1 MLKVLHKHVTYYV
14 VYTLL
19 YIQSNT
25 VKYSIYMAYL
35 DITDII
41 ESINQVD
48 DISPITLDLLLTY
61 YG

>member
-1 MLKVLHKHVTYYV
+1 M

-48 DISPITLDLLLTY
+48 DTSPITLDLLLTY

>member
-1 MLKVLHKHVTYYV
+1 MLTEYINTQLNKYVYVT
-14 VYTLL
+14 VYSL
-19 YIQSNT
+19 IQL
-25 VKYSIYMAYL
+25 KYSIYMAYL

-48 DISPITLDLLLTY
+48 DISPLTLDLLLTY

>member
-1 MLKVLHKHVTYYV
+1 
-14 VYTLL
+14 
-19 YIQSNT
+19 
-25 VKYSIYMAYL
+25 MAYL